1 MSNIHSPKH
10 KVKQLLINADI
21 KMADDN
27 VAAVLHKVDDI
38 RLDACSVPEPGPDQV
53 TF

>member
-1 MSNIHSPKH
+1 
-10 KVKQLLINADI
+10 
-21 KMADDN
+21 MADDN

-53 TF
+53 KF